1 LYRTITGGFIPSSE
15 YLSVWPQPLAFG
27 SEAVH
32 DVDMVESLRPRL
44 FSIAYRMLGSAN
56 DAEDVL
62 QDAWIR
68 LSGVETHDVR
78 LPQAPTTT
86 IATRLCLDRLK
97 SAPANRE
104 EAVYGALIYFPP
116 TGFAARAHC
125 VVADGR
131 IAGELDRRT
140 AQIPEV
146 VRKLYLLDYCGR
158 PPFGA

>member
-1 LYRTITGGFIPSSE
+1 
-15 YLSVWPQPLAFG
+15 
-27 SEAVH
+27 
-32 DVDMVESLRPRL
+32 
-44 FSIAYRMLGSAN
+44 
-56 DAEDVL
+56 VL

-125 VVADGR
+125 LVVDGR
-131 IAGELDRRT
+131 ISGELDRRT
-140 AQIPEV
+140 AQILKV
-146 VRKLYLLDYCGR
+146 VRKVYLRDYCGR
-158 PPFGA
+158 PPSGAQNKQFTARIESSISDHLA

>member
-1 LYRTITGGFIPSSE
+1 LYRTFTGRFIPSSE

-32 DVDMVESLRPRL
+32 HVDMVESLRPRL

-104 EAVYGALIYFPP
+104 RRF
-116 TGFAARAHC
+116 TAR
-125 VVADGR
+125 
-131 IAGELDRRT
+131 
-140 AQIPEV
+140 
-146 VRKLYLLDYCGR
+146 
-158 PPFGA
+158 